1 MGKPREPTIM
11 TTTTKLPPPLSFPL
25 DFEVL
30 VDASTKSNNRKTMGV
45 V

>member
-1 MGKPREPTIM
+1 
-11 TTTTKLPPPLSFPL
+11 LPL